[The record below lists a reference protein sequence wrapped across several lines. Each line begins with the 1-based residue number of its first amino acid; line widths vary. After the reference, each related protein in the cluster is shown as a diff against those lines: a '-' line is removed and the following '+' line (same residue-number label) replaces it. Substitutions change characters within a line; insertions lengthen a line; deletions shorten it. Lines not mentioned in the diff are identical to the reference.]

1 MLKTPIVGKYYRIS
15 KGLPSVFGGTL
26 IAKHELAR
34 IDSVSFTKGVIVCTR
49 ARGRFRFTCRITLGR
64 LFKYTNQKQAAL
76 EWALEAL

>member
-15 KGLPSVFGGTL
+15 KSLPSVLGGTL

-49 ARGRFRFTCRITLGR
+49 ARGRFRFICRLTLGR
-64 LFKYTNQKQAAL
+64 LFKYTDQKQAEL